1 MVRFGCGTIALDD
14 AHAAPVARRP
24 FRNRLTT
31 LFASL
36 SVGLVTE
43 PCTGYGF
50 AERLCFEQ
58 SDDVDHCP
66 RLCGVGTRQKR
77 LVGIKQLHV
86 YAVGLYVG
94 ESFTSSGRAWDEEL
108 VARSDVD
115 KIISCFISSGFVSR
129 KKFVDALDDALVPAA
144 KSTGSEA
151 TLSRFRHLFDD
162 VAFKKGLH
170 LDFYL
175 RNGSLTAVADGRK
188 LGSLHDPAFSR
199 AFLNVYLGP
208 EPVSPTAK
216 DAFRKGLLSFAKAE
230 AMDEKV

>member
-1 MVRFGCGTIALDD
+1 MVRFWCGRIALEDT
-14 AHAAPVARRP
+14 HAVSVASWP
-24 FRNRLTT
+24 FRSRLST

-36 SVGLVTE
+36 SGGLVTE

-58 SDDVDHCP
+58 TDDVDHCP

-94 ESFTSSGRAWDEEL
+94 EFTSTGGAWDEEL
-108 VARSDVD
+108 VTRSDVD
-115 KIISCFISSGFVSR
+115 KIISCIISSGLVSR
-129 KKFVDALDDALVPAA
+129 KKFVSALDDALIPAV
-144 KSTGSEA
+144 KKTGSEA
-151 TLSRFRHLFDD
+151 TLGRFRQLFDD

-175 RNGSLTAVADGRK
+175 RGGSLTAVADGRK

-208 EPVSPTAK
+208 EPVAPTAK
-216 DAFRKGLLSFAKAE
+216 TAFRKGLLSFETKKPGE
-230 AMDEKV
+230 NV

>member
-1 MVRFGCGTIALDD
+1 MVRFGCGRIALDD
-14 AHAAPVARRP
+14 THDVPGWP
-24 FRNRLTT
+24 FRRLST

-36 SVGLVTE
+36 SGRLVSE
-43 PCTGYGF
+43 PCTGYSF
-50 AERLCFEQ
+50 AERLCFERT
-58 SDDVDHCP
+58 DDVDHCP

-94 ESFTSSGRAWDEEL
+94 EFTSTGGAWDEEL
-108 VARSDVD
+108 IARSDVD
-115 KIISCFISSGFVSR
+115 KIISCIISSGLVSR
-129 KKFVDALDDALVPAA
+129 KKFVSALDDALLPAV

-162 VAFKKGLH
+162 VDFKKGLH

-175 RNGSLTAVADGRK
+175 RDGSLTAVADGRK

-199 AFLNVYLGP
+199 AFVSVYLGP
-208 EPVSPTAK
+208 KPVAPTAK
-216 DAFRKGLLSFAKAE
+216 TAFRKGLLSFNDGKPAE
-230 AMDEKV
+230 NV